1 MEEEEK
7 YSYEDKYLIDLT
19 DPNEPSEDQYLASLK
34 DSSKQVDLT
43 EKNGSSEKGNLE
55 SSKDNA

>member
-19 DPNEPSEDQYLASLK
+19 DPNEPSEEQYLKSLK
-34 DSSKQVDLT
+34 ENAEDKD
-43 EKNGSSEKGNLE
+43 KE
-55 SSKDNA
+55 SS

>member
-1 MEEEEK
+1 MDDEEELN
-7 YSYEDKYLIDLT
+7 YENKHLIDLT
-19 DPNEPSEDQYLASLK
+19 DPNEPSEDKYLASLK

-55 SSKDNA
+55 SSKDKA